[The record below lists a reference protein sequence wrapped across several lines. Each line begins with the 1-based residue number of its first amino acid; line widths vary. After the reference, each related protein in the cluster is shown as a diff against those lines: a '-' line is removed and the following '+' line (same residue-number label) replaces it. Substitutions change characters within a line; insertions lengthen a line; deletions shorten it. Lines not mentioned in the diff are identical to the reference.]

1 MADLP
6 DMLFDLLAFSGGF
19 WMLFAV
25 YKIFSISRFI
35 VKRYE
40 QETDL
45 LDTVFFK
52 EHFTFVR
59 YLPNFNSSAIYSGH
73 LLSCTWGWGFYGKR
87 KIFRD
92 ISDPQQVTR
101 HFSDKEIQRVKRCTI
116 YGIIFFLHGIAYCV
130 FRYIRPEVF
139 S

>member
-1 MADLP
+1 MFL
-6 DMLFDLLAFSGGF
+6 GIVT
-19 WMLFAV
+19 V
-25 YKIFSISRFI
+25 YKIFSVSRFI

-52 EHFTFVR
+52 EHFTFAS
-59 YLPNFNSSAIYSGH
+59 YQPNFHASGLYAMH
-73 LLSCTWGWGFYGKR
+73 LIMCTWGWRLYGKR

-92 ISDPQQVTR
+92 IRDPKQVTR
-101 HFSDKEIQRVKRCTI
+101 YFSDEEICRVKLLI
-116 YGIIFFLHGIAYCV
+116 AYAIIVVLHGIAYCV
-130 FRYIRPEVF
+130 FRYIWPEAF